1 MNNYL
6 FVIDEWHSCQLKLT
20 DNSQLTRTSVQWR
33 NITKIKRRRMNKSNL
48 VAAQKKNE
56 WTNDKKW
63 WRANG
68 QRVLERT
75 ECNGKMTWRTL
86 THTHTQT
93 KLSNV
98 CAIFRKWTRV
108 HSVAHPLPVSCHF
121 PMSMHFL
128 KYFLFD
134 GGNLTSNWSGRPK
147 ASAFNRKK
155 SVAYVTWCWSFMCLR
170 ATPTSPY
177 SHTQSTMF
185 GGMEVEMMLLAIDT
199 QLFSLRSLSTCI
211 ESVKFRVLCAPR
223 CHSL

>member
-1 MNNYL
+1 MGREFL
-6 FVIDEWHSCQLKLT
+6 SAPSATGKWHGARS
-20 DNSQLTRTSVQWR
+20 
-33 NITKIKRRRMNKSNL
+33 
-48 VAAQKKNE
+48 
-56 WTNDKKW
+56 
-63 WRANG
+63 
-68 QRVLERT
+68 
-75 ECNGKMTWRTL
+75 
-86 THTHTQT
+86 HTHTQT

-170 ATPTSPY
+170 ATSTSPY
-177 SHTQSTMF
+177 PHTQSTMF